1 MDRPRTRRLPK
12 ASDLVVTALR
22 ERIIARRLP
31 VGAQLP
37 SETDLMAE
45 HQVGRVTVR
54 EALRLLERDGLIEV
68 RRGTKGGIFVRHPE
82 IHQVSE
88 VITLLFGVNE
98 TTLREFVEFRQL
110 VEPTAAALAATN
122 ISPEQREQLAR
133 MVADD
138 EDLIRV
144 PDLHVLVAEATGNGV
159 LAVALNALHH
169 PFGEHFRPSKINSDH
184 MRETSAAHSKI
195 ARLILEGDADGARRA
210 MSVHIDAYRDYLE
223 REELLDEPIIPEH
236 SEWPVA

>member
-1 MDRPRTRRLPK
+1 MEKPRTRRLPK

-22 ERIIARRLP
+22 EHIISRRLP
-31 VGAQLP
+31 IGAQLP
-37 SETDLMAE
+37 SETELMSE
-45 HQVGRVTVR
+45 YQVGRVTVR
-54 EALRLLERDGLIEV
+54 EALRLLERDGLVEV

-110 VEPTAAALAATN
+110 VEPTAAALAASN
-122 ISPEQREQLAR
+122 ITAEQRDQLSR
-133 MVADD
+133 MVDDD
-138 EDLIRV
+138 EDLPRV
-144 PDLHVLVAEATGNGV
+144 PDLHLLVAEATGNGV

-169 PFGEHFRPSKINSDH
+169 PFGEHFRPSKINSEH
-184 MRETSAAHSKI
+184 MRATSAAHSKI

-210 MSVHIDAYRDYLE
+210 MSVHIDAYRDYLD
-223 REELLDEPIIPEH
+223 REDLLDAPIIPER